1 MMDITKALD
10 WRYAVNEFSEQKLN
24 QDQVSV
30 LLDATRKSASSYG
43 LQPYKLLLVESPSLR
58 ERLVPHS
65 FGQQKVLHSSHL
77 VVIAAQSSIG
87 DATVDKYVS
96 QYLKVREVQYSDIA
110 GYAEHMKEALGKK
123 TLQQKREWAHQQAYL
138 ALGTLLAAAAELR
151 IDSCPMTGF
160 DATAYDEILGLK
172 GLGLETTAIVALG
185 FRSENDTSAS
195 LPKVRFD
202 YEDIVKVL

>member
-10 WRYAVNEFSEQKLN
+10 WRYAVNEFSQQKLN

-96 QYLKVREVQYSDIA
+96 QYLNVREVQYSDIA

>member
-96 QYLKVREVQYSDIA
+96 QYLNVREVQYSDIA

>member
-10 WRYAVNEFSEQKLN
+10 WRYAVNEFSQQKLN

-138 ALGTLLAAAAELR
+138 ALGTLLATAAELR